1 MKTTP
6 FSSRVQADRAAD
18 RIETA
23 NRQGV
28 DVRAHFALHSL
39 PFTRELSID
48 KRFITPE
55 LDNALSRLRQAI
67 EGHNMVLLTGPA
79 GSGKSVLLRTLRAS
93 LPEARYR
100 LSYLKVTGLGRRDL
114 CRELALALGLPP
126 AGQYPTLVRRLQE
139 AVQSNLGE
147 ALRCVLLVDEAHDI
161 PTEVLPVFR
170 LLTNFDMDSR
180 LMFPIVLCGQ
190 PPLLARM
197 RTPLMEALAWRLTDS
212 ITLSNLSEEQALTYV
227 AHRLAQA
234 GANSQLF
241 TDQALAGLWELTR
254 GNMRAIDAI
263 ALGALHAAADD
274 AHARVEY
281 SHLLQARN
289 RVAR

>member
-1 MKTTP
+1 MKTTLS
-6 FSSRVQADRAAD
+6 SSRVQTDTD
-18 RIETA
+18 PGKLQT
-23 NRQGV
+23 V

-39 PFTRELSID
+39 PFTRELVID
-48 KRFITPE
+48 KRFVTPE
-55 LDNALSRLRQAI
+55 LDSALSRLRQAI
-67 EGHNMVLLTGPA
+67 DGHNMVLLTGPA

-114 CRELALALGLPP
+114 CRELALAIGLPP

-161 PTEVLPVFR
+161 PPEVLPVFR

-190 PPLLARM
+190 PALLARM
-197 RTPLMEALAWRLTDS
+197 RTPPMEALAWRLSDS
-212 ITLSNLSEEQALTYV
+212 ILLGNLSEEQAITYV

-234 GANSQLF
+234 GANAQLF

-254 GNMRAIDAI
+254 GNMRAIDTI
-263 ALGALHAAADD
+263 ALGALHAAAADV
-274 AHARVEY
+274 HPRVEY